1 MTFNPGVS
9 LVLAAAVVIPTL
21 MPRSAAAQSISGPMT
36 VQRIGNSAFIAPDFK
51 ITDFNGKASG
61 LVGAYG
67 GLLVEKTFLVGAGG
81 YWLTDTSHDRDLW
94 YFGFVT
100 GVYVHQ
106 DRRVGAGFKLLVGG
120 GEATVGQ
127 QYTYLEP
134 RRTGPA
140 TPVTVTSLFH
150 SGIFVFEPEA
160 DVVVHLNQHMKLT
173 GGVGYRLTG
182 DPYHGYYGG
191 YDSYGHNYLHGV
203 TGSIGL
209 QIGGG
214 L

>member
-1 MTFNPGVS
+1 MTVKPGVS
-9 LVLAAAVVIPTL
+9 LVSVAAALILTLIPL
-21 MPRSAAAQSISGPMT
+21 SAVAQSISGPMT
-36 VQRIGNSAFIAPDFK
+36 VQRIGNPAFIAPDFK
-51 ITDFNGKASG
+51 VTDFNGKASG
-61 LVGAYG
+61 LAGAYG
-67 GLLVEKTFLVGAGG
+67 GLLIEQAFLIGAGG

-106 DRRVGAGFKLLVGG
+106 DRRIGAGFKMLIGG

-127 QYTYLEP
+127 RFTYLEP

-140 TPVTVTSLFH
+140 TPVTVTSLYH

-160 DVVVHLNQHMKLT
+160 DVAVHLTGHMKLT

-182 DPYHGYYGG
+182 DPYHGYYNA

-209 QIGGG
+209 QIGSG